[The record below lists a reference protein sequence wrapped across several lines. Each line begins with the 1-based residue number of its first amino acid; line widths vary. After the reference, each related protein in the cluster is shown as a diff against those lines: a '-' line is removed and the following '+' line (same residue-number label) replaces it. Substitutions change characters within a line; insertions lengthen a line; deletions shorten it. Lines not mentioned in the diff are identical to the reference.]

1 MDEFGNIKQKT
12 QQNILTGVLWLITA
26 VLGAFSFFAGRRMVM
41 STFSRFFSLA
51 PAGGAQ
57 TGRDAYSM
65 MNILISFPLAFL
77 VIAIV
82 IGGFEYHFRRAGT
95 EASRWMFARTLAI
108 ETGILLLALF
118 L

>member
-1 MDEFGNIKQKT
+1 MDEFENIKQKT
-12 QQNILTGVLWLITA
+12 QQSILTGVLWLVTVI
-26 VLGAFSFFAGRRMVM
+26 LGALSFFAGRRMVL
-41 STFSRFFSLA
+41 STFSRFTYLS

-57 TGRDAYSM
+57 TGQDAYSLV
-65 MNILISFPLAFL
+65 NILVSFPLAIL
-77 VIAIV
+77 VIAII

-95 EASRWMFARTLAI
+95 EASRWMFARTLAV